1 MMKFFRFGLKL
12 TNLTYKSNT
21 NRILLFE
28 KIKNFKNLTLNNTK
42 SATTVVTNA
51 VSSTT
56 NKNKVI
62 GLWLAGCSV
71 MVSGAVVL
79 GGVTRLTESGLSMVD
94 WKLIKDMVPPK
105 NEQVDLFLSFCL
117 IKLYFN
123 FNIIKGM
130 DRRI

>member
-1 MMKFFRFGLKL
+1 MKFFRFGLKL
-12 TNLTYKSNT
+12 TNLTHKSNT
-21 NRILLFE
+21 KSTLLFE

-42 SATTVVTNA
+42 SATTTVVTNA

-105 NEQVDLFLSFCL
+105 NEQVDLFFSLS
-117 IKLYFN
+117 
-123 FNIIKGM
+123 
-130 DRRI
+130 D